1 MSSGI
6 DLSTLMSITV
16 HDIKNDI
23 NHLIGKVERIELDQS
38 IQARTLPELGEIKTD
53 AIHINNQLVQLL
65 ALYKAD
71 EGLLKPY
78 INQHGFS
85 EFLDEKCAQ
94 HQRFA
99 NTQGKTL
106 SVHCDDTLFAFFD
119 ESLISSVV
127 DSALEN
133 ALRYAKTS
141 VQLRA
146 EHLAPYH
153 IIYIEDDGPGYP
165 QDLIQQPVQS
175 KSIDQESKHT
185 GLGLYFAQSIL
196 NLHSNREHKGY
207 FELGKSAKLGGA
219 RFSIFLP

>member
-1 MSSGI
+1 VSSGI

-23 NHLIGKVERIELDQS
+23 NHLIGKVERIELE
-38 IQARTLPELGEIKTD
+38 QAKPLPALGDIKAD
-53 AIHINNQLVQLL
+53 AIHINHQLVQLL

-71 EGLLKPY
+71 EGLLKPF
-78 INQHGFS
+78 INQYGFT
-85 EFLDEKCAQ
+85 EFLDEKCMQHQSYAKAQ
-94 HQRFA
+94 HKA
-99 NTQGKTL
+99 I
-106 SVHCDDTLFAFFD
+106 SVHCDDSLFAFFD

-146 EHLAPYH
+146 EHAAPYH
-153 IIYIEDDGPGYP
+153 VIHIEDDGKGYP
-165 QDLIQQPVQS
+165 EDVIHQPIQS
-175 KSIDQESKHT
+175 KSIDQQSKHT
-185 GLGLYFAQSIL
+185 GLGFHFAQSIL
-196 NLHSNREHKGY
+196 DLHSNQEHKGY
-207 FELGKSAKLGGA
+207 FELGKSDTLGGA